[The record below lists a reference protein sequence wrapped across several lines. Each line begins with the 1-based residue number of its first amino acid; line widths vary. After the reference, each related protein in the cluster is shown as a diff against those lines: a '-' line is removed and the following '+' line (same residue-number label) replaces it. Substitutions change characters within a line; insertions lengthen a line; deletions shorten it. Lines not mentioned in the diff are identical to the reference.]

1 VKDLMNSLPQ
11 VGEVVWLG
19 IRPSRR
25 ASVHAIEC
33 VMLDVVDGV
42 AGDHFNGAAGSK
54 RQVTLFQDEHLR
66 TIGELLHREAVDPLD
81 VRRNIV
87 VRGIN
92 LLALKDQEFRIG
104 DALLC
109 GTGTCPP
116 CSRMEENLGPGGY
129 NAMRGHGGIT
139 ARVVQSGLV
148 SVGNPVSRCV
158 VKDASAT
165 SCHTPGGPAK

>member
-1 VKDLMNSLPQ
+1 MKDLMNSLPQ

-87 VRGIN
+87 VRGKSFVDFT
-92 LLALKDQEFRIG
+92 LLKR
-104 DALLC
+104 
-109 GTGTCPP
+109 
-116 CSRMEENLGPGGY
+116 GG
-129 NAMRGHGGIT
+129 G
-139 ARVVQSGLV
+139 
-148 SVGNPVSRCV
+148 
-158 VKDASAT
+158 
-165 SCHTPGGPAK
+165 

>member
-1 VKDLMNSLPQ
+1 MKDLMNSLPQ

-104 DALLC
+104 DAWLC

-148 SVGNPVSRCV
+148 SVGSPVSRCV
-158 VKDASAT
+158 VKDVSAADCDT
-165 SCHTPGGPAK
+165 AGGPAR